1 MIIYNFIKKYYND
14 LLEKN
19 ITVFKY
25 LKSEVND
32 EIYIKA
38 LTLYNEYA
46 NKYQRPTLIL
56 NEIIEDG
63 IKYWEG
69 SGRGYEFFEPITDF
83 KSLFD
88 GSNPSLCA
96 I

>member
-38 LTLYNEYA
+38 FTLYNEYA
-46 NKYQRPTLIL
+46 NKYL
-56 NEIIEDG
+56 
-63 IKYWEG
+63 
-69 SGRGYEFFEPITDF
+69 
-83 KSLFD
+83 
-88 GSNPSLCA
+88 
-96 I
+96 